1 MRGVGDDVKYR
12 ARVEDFDKLRDV
24 RLGDVLVTSG
34 IGARFPAGLLVG
46 TVVTAES
53 PDDALY
59 LKSDVQP
66 AVRFDRV
73 EHVAVLV
80 HRDPP
85 RAPRI
90 GNVEVPKLLAL
101 DPNVSTKPGHVVTDK
116 KAPKV
121 APKDE
126 VKSDVKVDAK
136 ADVKP
141 EAKRTSGDA
150 PPHERRR
157 HDRKHNDDAPAA
169 IAPDVLPAGG
179 GQ

>member
-1 MRGVGDDVKYR
+1 
-12 ARVEDFDKLRDV
+12 
-24 RLGDVLVTSG
+24 
-34 IGARFPAGLLVG
+34 LLVG
-46 TVVTAES
+46 TVVSAES

-85 RAPRI
+85 RAPHI

-101 DPNVSTKPGHVVTDK
+101 DPNVSTKPSRVVADK
-116 KAPKV
+116 KAPKPE
-121 APKDE
+121 PKADPKPD
-126 VKSDVKVDAK
+126 VKSDVKPDAK
-136 ADVKP
+136 P
-141 EAKRTSGDA
+141 EPKHAGDA
-150 PPHERRR
+150 PAHERRR
-157 HDRKHNDDAPAA
+157 HDKKHPDVPAA
-169 IAPDVLPAGG
+169 VAAPDPAPDVPAPGG